1 MHLHNLLGRPSDS
14 PSHDHAVVRRRVAV
28 GATLVVA
35 TTLLAGTLR
44 VTPGSTSFFTF
55 GSGAAA
61 AWILGALLSGPL
73 PVRPRHRGPRQT
85 VTPAVVLGIL
95 AFLGFLAA
103 DLVGRHLPTIS
114 SALHSV
120 LTRADRGPVAIVLL
134 VALLNGVGEELFFRG
149 ALFAALESHRP
160 VLTSTLVYVAVT
172 AATGNLALVLA
183 AAVMGTIFALQ
194 RAHTG
199 SVLASTVTHLCWST
213 LMLLAL
219 PR

>member
-1 MHLHNLLGRPSDS
+1 VRLHDLLGRSPDS
-14 PSHDHAVVRRRVAV
+14 PSRDHAVVRRRLAV
-28 GATLVVA
+28 GATLAVA
-35 TTLLAGTLR
+35 TSLLAGTLR
-44 VTPGSTSFFTF
+44 VPPGSTSFFTF

-61 AWILGALLSGPL
+61 AWILGAVISGPIPL
-73 PVRPRHRGPRQT
+73 RPRHRDVRRVVP
-85 VTPAVVLGIL
+85 PAIVLGLL

-103 DLVGRHLPTIS
+103 DLVGRHLPSIS
-114 SALHSV
+114 TALHSV
-120 LTRADRGPVAIVLL
+120 LTRADRGPVVVVLL

-160 VLTSTLVYVAVT
+160 VRSSTLVYVAVT
-172 AATGNLALVLA
+172 AATGNVALVLA